1 MLYVIWGT
9 VFKERK
15 QDNELPLVGF
25 KNSREAVVAAVELE
39 WKRLVGNE
47 IGAVARRKF
56 TQSFIGHASKCI
68 GNF

>member
-1 MLYVIWGT
+1 M

-25 KNSREAVVAAVELE
+25 KKSREAVVAAVGLE

-47 IGAVARRKF
+47 IRAVARRKF
-56 TQSFIGHASKCI
+56 IQFYRSCK
-68 GNF
+68 